1 LKINVNT
8 GFFATDGSVDAV
20 VGVNTGEGSSLG
32 NKEVVRLTK
41 VQNLDIGEISG
52 TVACTRAL
60 IIADVTGLT
69 VGHIYGEN
77 VKARLLQ
84 CDEDQDASDGNIS
97 GVYIGGY
104 HASMDA
110 AARSVFGLKYGS
122 LGVRTIGDVVIE
134 SGFATGYSNF
144 LAETTDTT
152 LGGPIY
158 IRGIVGSSDPNPA
171 VENPVDSV
179 QLVLDV
185 SRDSKRYVGKAVDF
199 DFSAFTSFRADA
211 FDPAGSPSSKG
222 GVFLTSR
229 GAAAGVGNFGGGFS
243 FSRPGSTRRGA
254 AIASK
259 QITSDGKQVGLSF
272 FVGNPGTSATEQVAE
287 KMTLKHGGVL
297 NLSSLPTYADDTA
310 AGAGGLVQ
318 GDMYITATGEIRM
331 KL

>member
-1 LKINVNT
+1 MDP
-8 GFFATDGSVDAV
+8 GA
-20 VGVNTGEGSSLG
+20 
-32 NKEVVRLTK
+32 
-41 VQNLDIGEISG
+41 
-52 TVACTRAL
+52 RA
-60 IIADVTGLT
+60 
-69 VGHIYGEN
+69 
-77 VKARLLQ
+77 
-84 CDEDQDASDGNIS
+84 
-97 GVYIGGY
+97 
-104 HASMDA
+104 
-110 AARSVFGLKYGS
+110 VFGLVYGT
-122 LGVRTIGDVVIE
+122 LGVRTLANFVVGD
-134 SGFATGYSNF
+134 GFATGYSNF
-144 LAETTDTT
+144 FAITTSTT
-152 LGGPIY
+152 LAGLVYLKGK
-158 IRGIVGSSDPNPA
+158 VGSADPAPA
-171 VENPVDSV
+171 LENPVNSV

-185 SRDSKRYVGKAVDF
+185 SRDSKRYIGKAFDF